1 MKKVLLLGGTGYVGN
16 AFSKELSKFGYE
28 NTKIGTK
35 TNPNFIIGNEINRD
49 LITEHDVIIYLSWY
63 FDTTDKNYTK
73 KNLDHVLECIRLC
86 KSNNK
91 EMYFVSTLLASKSSE
106 SIYNR
111 TKALSE
117 EEVIKNGFTVVR
129 LGTVLLDD
137 VENAGTYGSIKKLVK
152 KTKIYPRIS
161 PDIKIFQRTGAEEI
175 KQLID
180 VIANNEAKVF
190 TLTNK
195 KNERLDQLLD
205 LNDNYLVS
213 ITIHWKI
220 LFLFFKLLEFIGV
233 KSLFRSDMLK
243 SIWNER
249 PINE

>member
-1 MKKVLLLGGTGYVGN
+1 M
-16 AFSKELSKFGYE
+16 
-28 NTKIGTK
+28 
-35 TNPNFIIGNEINRD
+35 
-49 LITEHDVIIYLSWY
+49 
-63 FDTTDKNYTK
+63 
-73 KNLDHVLECIRLC
+73 
-86 KSNNK
+86 
-91 EMYFVSTLLASKSSE
+91 
-106 SIYNR
+106 
-111 TKALSE
+111 
-117 EEVIKNGFTVVR
+117 
-129 LGTVLLDD
+129 DD